1 MQNFEGEIRTIYWK
15 PNLGRFADEGWRLRG
30 KDPPD
35 ERDNSVSESQLIGGH
50 LCILLVGIYIFYCP
64 SFLFKTVIVVSG
76 TWPGFVL
83 WRTWRQASCS
93 GPSLESR
100 HTCHGPG
107 CAALR
112 RQSTSV
118 DRPTP
123 PTLKPVPKNNPS
135 SSQSVLTK
143 ECPGILNPPPHYH
156 HHHPPEAVDVS
167 FFGAARKVPEFS
179 AGKVPTN
186 PDFFDAL
193 PDSMECR
200 NCCQLCIYWL
210 FDGLTIWP
218 KHISNLVQILKEMP
232 QLLCLL
238 HLRLFVGLFFP
249 RNFILFTQWHPCGSH
264 IKAKQNL
271 KRCLSISNL
280 PSKPVWHI
288 FLGQQ
293 LGYFAVFHRFDQYL
307 VLTELTAAVTHPLQG
322 SRVDTV
328 RQLSPHNT
336 TWCPRTF
343 Q

>member
-1 MQNFEGEIRTIYWK
+1 MYF
-15 PNLGRFADEGWRLRG
+15 
-30 KDPPD
+30 
-35 ERDNSVSESQLIGGH
+35 IGGH
-50 LCILLVGIYIFYCP
+50 IYFLLPPRFSSKLWLSYLGP
-64 SFLFKTVIVVSG
+64 SLVLSSQVPRPSCVDQVSWG
-76 TWPGFVL
+76 TWLGFVL
-83 WRTWRQASCS
+83 WWTWRQASCS

-232 QLLCLL
+232 ELLCLL
-238 HLRLFVGLFFP
+238 HLMLFGFFFFL
-249 RNFILFTQWHPCGSH
+249 NILFY
-264 IKAKQNL
+264 L
-271 KRCLSISNL
+271 LSGIL
-280 PSKPVWHI
+280 AGAI
-288 FLGQQ
+288 
-293 LGYFAVFHRFDQYL
+293 
-307 VLTELTAAVTHPLQG
+307 
-322 SRVDTV
+322 
-328 RQLSPHNT
+328 
-336 TWCPRTF
+336 
-343 Q
+343 